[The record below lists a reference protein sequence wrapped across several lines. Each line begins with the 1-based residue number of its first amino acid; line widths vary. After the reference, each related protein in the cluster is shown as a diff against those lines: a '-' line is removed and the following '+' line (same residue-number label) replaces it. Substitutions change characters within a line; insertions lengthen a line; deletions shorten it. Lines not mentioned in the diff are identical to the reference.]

1 MTKLERQK
9 ENVRIMMSELLEQ
22 LVSFA
27 ALIIFTLLEGLYLFI
42 LVELHEPA
50 DTFREHF
57 ALCPLKIVILL
68 TGVSFLLLN
77 LLTVTGFIVTHAYAT
92 VKMLKK
98 TLRREIPRKRNGSST
113 APSTTGRGRA
123 AASLSRPP
131 SLELNCACSG
141 A

>member
-9 ENVRIMMSELLEQ
+9 EAVRIMTSELLEQ

-27 ALIIFTLLEGLYLFI
+27 SLIILTLLEGLYLLI

-50 DTFREHF
+50 DSFREHF
-57 ALCPLKIVILL
+57 ALCPLKIVIML

-98 TLRREIPRKRNGSST
+98 TLRKVVPQKRNGGST
-113 APSTTGRGRA
+113 APSPTEVGKA
-123 AASLSRPP
+123 AASFALSP
-131 SLELNCACSG
+131 SMELNSPCSG